1 MSQNREILF
10 AKKLEELR
18 KLAKEQ
24 GNQVSEQQ
32 VTDTFAELKLS
43 EEQLQMVFDYLVKH
57 KVGIG
62 QTVDLDDYLS
72 DEEKDY
78 LQDYLAEVAELP
90 VYSQGEIEAFT
101 ISAMAGQADAQQ
113 KLIQVY
119 LKDVAQIAKLYTG
132 QGVFLED
139 LIGEGNVALTIG
151 VTMLGSLEEP
161 SEASGML
168 AHMMMNAMEDL
179 VARTND
185 DRVSDEKIA
194 AKVNKVADKARE
206 LAEEYHRKVTVR
218 ELAMETNLSE
228 KAILDACRM
237 SGRKIEDIDY
247 AQDDL

>member
-1 MSQNREILF
+1 MSQNRERLF

-24 GNQVSEQQ
+24 GNQLSEQQ
-32 VTDTFAELKLS
+32 VTDSFAELELS
-43 EEQLQMVFDYLVKH
+43 QEQLQMVFDYLVKH

-62 QTVDLDDYLS
+62 QMVDLDEYLS

-78 LQDYLAEVAELP
+78 LQDYLSEVEALP
-90 VYSQGEIEAFT
+90 TYSQGEIEAFT
-101 ISAMAGQADAQQ
+101 ISAMAGETDAQQ

-119 LKDVAQIAKLYTG
+119 LRDVAQIAKLYAG

-161 SEASGML
+161 SETPGML

-179 VARTND
+179 VAQTND
-185 DRVSDEKIA
+185 DRAADEKIA

-206 LAEEYHRKVTVR
+206 LAEEYHRKVTVQ

-247 AQDDL
+247 VQDDL